1 MHPALRAAY
10 RAERAA
16 ASAAESEGR
25 IALAF
30 HHLERAH
37 VLSQRHAWAHARV
50 HFEMLRLGASQ
61 RDAREV
67 AGQVVRIAAAA
78 LFSRIWVPLGNTGR
92 ARVGAMRPMPVP
104 PDLRE
109 VLACGDTRPSAEE
122 PSTWRS

>member
-1 MHPALRAAY
+1 MHPALSAAY
-10 RAERAA
+10 RAERRA
-16 ASAAESEGR
+16 ASVATSHGQ

-50 HFEMLRLGASQ
+50 HLEMLRLGARQ

-67 AGQVVRIAAAA
+67 AGQVGRIVAAV

-92 ARVGAMRPMPVP
+92 ARVSAMRPMPVP
-104 PDLRE
+104 TDLRE
-109 VLACGDTRPSAEE
+109 VLACSDARSLAKE